1 MGAITAGRRVN
12 VTELAGTFPFAMKAL
27 ILLLAMTPGSLSA
40 DPPAPGADP
49 HAADRRALVSEIEAE
64 VRATRQDLGKD
75 ALDPRV
81 IAAIGTV
88 PRHEF
93 VPPDMRALAY
103 VNRPL
108 PIGAGQTISQPYIVA
123 IMTDLLA
130 LPPGARVLEIGT
142 GSGYQAAVL
151 AALGA
156 EVYSIEIVEPLGLQ
170 AKALLERLGYA
181 NVHVRI
187 GDGYAGWPGHA
198 PFDGIIVT
206 AAAPGVPQPLL
217 DQLKPGGRMIIPV
230 EGRLFGQD
238 LLLIEKDSDGRIAR
252 RTVLPV
258 VFVPLTGEGAQR

>member
-1 MGAITAGRRVN
+1 
-12 VTELAGTFPFAMKAL
+12 MKAL
-27 ILLLAMTPGSLSA
+27 ILLLAMTPGTLSA
-40 DPPAPGADP
+40 DPPAGGSDP
-49 HAADRRALVSEIEAE
+49 YAAERRALVREIEAE
-64 VRATRQDLGKD
+64 VRATRQDLGKS

-81 IAAIGTV
+81 IAAMGTV

-93 VPPDMRALAY
+93 VPEDMRGLAY
-103 VNRPL
+103 LNRPL
-108 PIGAGQTISQPYIVA
+108 PIGHEQTISQPYIVA

-130 LPPGARVLEIGT
+130 LPPAARVLEVGT

-170 AKALLERLGYA
+170 AKALLGKLGYA

-187 GDGYAGWPGHA
+187 GDGYAGWPEEA

-206 AAAPGVPQPLL
+206 AAAPEVPQPLL

-230 EGRLFGQD
+230 DGRFFGQD
-238 LLLIEKDSDGRIAR
+238 LLLIEKDASGKVKERK
-252 RTVLPV
+252 VLPV
-258 VFVPLTGEGAQR
+258 VFVPLTGEGAQP